1 MSYAKALKCRACG
14 KEYPLEPIYV
24 CEYCFGPVE
33 VIYDYERLAKNISH
47 EIIAKGPLSSWRYID
62 FLPVDGEPVDINPG
76 FTPLIRARNLGEV
89 LGLDNL
95 YLKNDCVNPTYSYKD
110 RVVSVAATKAREFG
124 FKALA
129 CASTGNLAGSVAAHA
144 ARAGM
149 QAYVFIPADLEK
161 EKILGAAVYGPKVV
175 AVNGNYDDVNRLCS
189 ELVEIYPWAFVNIN
203 IRPYYAEGCKTM
215 AYEIAE
221 QLGWHAPDHVIV
233 PVASGSLHNKIWKGF
248 KELKTVGLI
257 GALKTHM
264 HVTQGEGSSP
274 IVTAFHS
281 GSPHINPVKPKTIAK
296 SLAIG
301 NPADGIFAVRAS
313 KESSGSA
320 VASSD
325 SEIIEGMKLLAQT
338 EGIFGET
345 AGGVVIA
352 GLKKLVKQGLIPR
365 NEEVVALI
373 TGCGLKT
380 LEAIA
385 SAVPDPI
392 TIQPT
397 MVSFNE
403 KIGKYLN
410 NK

>member
-33 VIYDYERLAKNISH
+33 VIYDYERLAKNISR
-47 EIIAKGPLSSWRYID
+47 EKIARGPYSAWRYID
-62 FLPVDGEPVDINPG
+62 LLPVDGEPVDINPG
-76 FTPLIRARNLGEV
+76 FTPLIRARNLGKI
-89 LGLDNL
+89 LGLENL

-149 QAYVFIPADLEK
+149 AAYVFIPADLEK
-161 EKILGAAVYGPKVV
+161 EKIFGAAIYGPKVI
-175 AVNGNYDDVNRLCS
+175 AVNGSYDDVNRLCS

-221 QLGWHAPDHVIV
+221 QMGWHAPDHIIV

-248 KELKTVGLI
+248 KELKMLGLI
-257 GALKTHM
+257 GALNTHM
-264 HVTQGEGSSP
+264 HITQGEGSSP

-301 NPADGIFAVRAS
+301 NPADGIFAVRAT

-320 VASSD
+320 VASND
-325 SEIIEGMKLLAQT
+325 SEIIDGIKLLAET
-338 EGIFGET
+338 EGIFAET

-352 GLKKLVKQGLIPR
+352 GLKKLIKQGLIGK
-365 NEEVVALI
+365 NQEVVALI

-385 SAVPDPI
+385 ESVPDPI
-392 TIQPT
+392 NIQPT
-397 MVSFNE
+397 LSSFNE
-403 KIGKYLN
+403 KIGKYLE

>member
-47 EIIAKGPLSSWRYID
+47 EKIARGPLSAWRYID

-76 FTPLIRARNLGEV
+76 FTPLIRARNLGEI

-149 QAYVFIPADLEK
+149 AAYVFIPADLEK

-175 AVNGNYDDVNRLCS
+175 AVNGNYDEVNRLCS
-189 ELVEIYPWAFVNIN
+189 ELVELYPWAFVNIN
-203 IRPYYAEGCKTM
+203 IRPFYAEGCKTM

-248 KELKTVGLI
+248 KELKIVGLI
-257 GALKTHM
+257 GDLNTHM

-281 GSPHINPVKPKTIAK
+281 GSPHINPVKPRTIAK

-320 VASSD
+320 VASND

-338 EGIFGET
+338 EGIFAET

-352 GLKKLVKQGLIPR
+352 GLKKLIKQGLIAKKQ
-365 NEEVVALI
+365 EVIALI

-385 SAVPDPI
+385 SAVPEPI
-392 TIQPT
+392 PIQPT
-397 MVSFNE
+397 LSSFNE
-403 KIGKYLN
+403 KVGKYLN
-410 NK
+410 TK